1 MIRISNIKIYDDLSE
16 EEVFNFV
23 LKKYNIS
30 KNDVLD
36 WKISKK
42 SIDARRKKDIHY
54 NYSLCPFKI
63 LLQQKP
69 NIFFIVKL
77 HFLFYLFLL

>member
-16 EEVFNFV
+16 EEVFYFV

-30 KNDVLD
+30 KNDILD
-36 WKISKK
+36 WNISKK

-54 NYSLCPFKI
+54 N
-63 LLQQKP
+63 
-69 NIFFIVKL
+69 
-77 HFLFYLFLL
+77 